1 MDTLTVVG
9 ILTGL
14 LCLVGLVGSLIPW
27 IPGPLFILAGA
38 LLWAIATGFTVIGV
52 GRLVILA
59 GLAALTFV
67 LNFVT
72 GALGAQRSGGS
83 RWAVIGAF
91 VGAVVG
97 LFFGPL
103 GLLVGPVIGAVAG
116 ELLRGGDLEASLRS
130 GVGAFLGLVAGVV
143 ADFVIAL
150 AMVALFVW
158 WVWRG

>member
-1 MDTLTVVG
+1 VDTLTLVG
-9 ILTGL
+9 VLTAL
-14 LCLVGLVGSLIPW
+14 LFLVGLAGSLIPW
-27 IPGPLFILAGA
+27 VPGPLFILVGA

-52 GRLVILA
+52 GRLLILG

-67 LNFVT
+67 LNVVA
-72 GALGAQRSGGS
+72 GALGAHRSGGS
-83 RWAVIGAF
+83 RWAVIGAV
-91 VGAVVG
+91 VGAIVG

-103 GLLVGPVIGAVAG
+103 GLLVGPVVGAVAG
-116 ELLRGGDLEASLRS
+116 EVLRGGDLEGSLRS
-130 GVGAFLGLVAGVV
+130 GVGAFMGLIAGIV